1 MSILAR
7 CVVAVLACSSVLD
20 ARAQRGDVN
29 VVCSVPLNWCEA
41 AATAFSRETGVKVH
55 LTQKASAD
63 ALSQV
68 EFERG
73 SPRHDVWFGG
83 TRAAHLRAAEL
94 TLTAEYRSP
103 LLSEL
108 HDWATRVASESS
120 FHSVGIYTAAL
131 GIAYNGRALERKR
144 LPAPS
149 CWADLGR
156 PEYRG
161 ELRVPD
167 PHRSE
172 AGYATLVTLVE
183 AFGED
188 GAFELLRAID
198 RNVTTY
204 AHTHAGAM
212 RAAAR
217 GEAVI
222 AVAYLHDALIE
233 VADGFPIRFAV
244 PCEGAGYDIAAMSII
259 DGAPNAAN
267 ARKFYDWALTPKAQ
281 EIGIDTRNFETPANR
296 ATPVPPFAGEQPAIR
311 FAPHDF
317 TARDA
322 MAERM
327 RLLARWSRDVHPAT
341 H

>member
-7 CVVAVLACSSVLD
+7 CVVAVLACSSALD
-20 ARAQRGDVN
+20 VRAQQGAVN
-29 VVCSVPLNWCEA
+29 IVCGVPLNWCEA
-41 AATAFSRETGVKVH
+41 AATAFSGETGIKVH
-55 LTQKASAD
+55 LAEKASAD
-63 ALSQV
+63 ALSQI

-73 SPRHDVWFGG
+73 SPRYDVWYGG
-83 TRAAHLRAAEL
+83 TRDAHLRAAEL
-94 TLTAEYRSP
+94 KLTAEYRSP

-108 HDWATRVASESS
+108 HDWAVRVASRSG
-120 FHSVGIYTAAL
+120 FHSVGIYTGAL
-131 GIAYNGRALERKR
+131 GLAYNGPALGKKR
-144 LPAPS
+144 LPAPA

-161 ELRVPD
+161 ELRIAD

-172 AGYATLVTLVE
+172 AGYATLVTLVQ
-183 AFGED
+183 ALGED

-204 AHTHAGAM
+204 ASTRGGAM

-217 GEAVI
+217 GEVAI
-222 AVAYLHDALIE
+222 AVAFLHDALIE
-233 VADGFPIRFAV
+233 VTDGFPVRFVV

-267 ARKFYDWALTPKAQ
+267 AQKFYDWALTAKAQ
-281 EIGIDTRNFETPANR
+281 KIGIDTRNFETPANR

-317 TARDA
+317 TTRDA